1 MMITDKKKQKGIV
14 SKVRGAAGSLI
25 QAGLKA
31 QRQMEEWSHYSSLCH
46 VLCSVCSL
54 SARMMG
60 WKSCVCRIKSV
71 LTKAD
76 AMVKPYLKSLQS
88 IGWRDS
94 PVIKHLLAVSQRVI
108 PSRVRKEAAAK
119 SKSLA
124 LSLCHYKFLSHRL
137 H

>member
-1 MMITDKKKQKGIV
+1 MMIADKKKQKGIV

-31 QRQMEEWSHYSSLCH
+31 QRQMEEWSQHSSLCH
-46 VLCSVCSL
+46 ALCSVCSF
-54 SARMMG
+54 STPARMMG

-108 PSRVRKEAAAK
+108 PSRFVRKEAAAK

-124 LSLCHYKFLSHRL
+124 LSL
-137 H
+137 